1 MFWLIAGLVIFM
13 GIHVLTSMRSA
24 RARVIAGLGEGAYKG
39 LYSLLSFVGFG
50 LIIYGMSQAPVIRLW
65 DSPNWGRYAAIWFMP
80 IALILIFAAYIPGNI
95 KRLTAHPMLWGV
107 TLWALLHLLTNGDV
121 AGLLLFGSFGLYALY
136 AMYSQT
142 LRGARPAQSPRAI
155 GGDIAAIVVGGI
167 AYGLLLK
174 YHANLFGASVW
185 Y

>member
-1 MFWLIAGLVIFM
+1 MFWLIVGLVIFM
-13 GIHVLTSMRSA
+13 GIHVLSSLRSS
-24 RARVIAGLGEGAYKG
+24 RARVIAVLGEGAYKG

-50 LIIYGMSQAPVIRLW
+50 LIVYGMSKAPVIRLW

-80 IALILIFAAYIPGNI
+80 VALILVFAAYIPGNI

-107 TLWALLHLLTNGDV
+107 TLWALLHLLTNGDI
-121 AGLLLFGSFGLYALY
+121 AGLLLFGTFGLYSLY
-136 AMYSQT
+136 AMHSQT
-142 LRGARPAQSPRAI
+142 LRGARPAHTPRAI
-155 GGDIAAIVVGGI
+155 GGDITAIVVGGI

-174 YHANLFGASVW
+174 FHENLFGVSAW